1 MSSIAQALESYKQQV
16 LKEAQESLN
25 TLRASTVSQADSA
38 VNEALGKLELLVK
51 SWEEASR
58 VLQGFSISS
67 AADIMLAGGVV
78 WAHRLTKE
86 QIPPYHTTPTLL
98 GFLHELERSVRSPD
112 FRFDQEA
119 KRTYDLLV
127 LLIPV
132 REAPK
137 DART

>member
-1 MSSIAQALESYKQQV
+1 MSSISQALESYKKQV
-16 LKEAQESLN
+16 VKEAQESLN
-25 TLRASTVSQADSA
+25 TLRASTVSQADST

-67 AADIMLAGGVV
+67 AADIMLAGGIV

-86 QIPPYHTTPTLL
+86 QMPSYQAASTLL
-98 GFLHELERSVRSPD
+98 GVLHELDRNVRSPD
-112 FRFDQEA
+112 FRFDREA
-119 KRTYDLLV
+119 KRAYDLLI
-127 LLIPV
+127 LLIPMQ
-132 REAPK
+132 EAQS